1 MPHRCGAAPCYTA
14 RAMPTTR
21 PRHTITETPP
31 VEEALNRLREQ
42 MGSQKV
48 DMAELVMLGAE
59 QKRRQL
65 ERDNADANE
74 AIERLVR
81 DILEG
86 EDDPELVRLADE
98 VKTLG
103 LIANYP
109 DGDDAAA

>member
-1 MPHRCGAAPCYTA
+1 MLHGATVHS
-14 RAMPTTR
+14 MPTTR

-31 VEEALNRLREQ
+31 VQEALDRLRAQ
-42 MGSQKV
+42 MGSQKL
-48 DMAELVMLGAE
+48 DFAELVVLGAE
-59 QKRRQL
+59 EKERRLQ
-65 ERDNADANE
+65 RDDEAVNE

-86 EDDPELVRLADE
+86 EHDPEEVRLADE

>member
-1 MPHRCGAAPCYTA
+1 
-14 RAMPTTR
+14 MPTTR

-31 VEEALNRLREQ
+31 VQEALDRLREQ

-48 DMAELVMLGAE
+48 DFAELVVLGAE
-59 QKRRQL
+59 EKRRRLQ
-65 ERDNADANE
+65 RDDEAVNE
-74 AIERLVR
+74 AIERLAR

-86 EDDPELVRLADE
+86 EHDPEEVRLADE

-109 DGDDAAA
+109 DSDDAAA